1 MFSSP
6 SAKDCFKRERLCFS
20 RFLSSNKQS
29 GIRRRIKL
37 IKNLELIL
45 ENIDGF
51 SFTDI
56 KCLTNFNLSFIKDF
70 NIYRSLLDIDFIVES
85 NNESFLVQFR
95 FREPQNIKFESL
107 GYFQPVD
114 LAIRDLSSKG
124 WENIKYE
131 IQENENNTLSF
142 YCNEIEVVSISKTN
156 LMLN

>member
-1 MFSSP
+1 M
-6 SAKDCFKRERLCFS
+6 
-20 RFLSSNKQS
+20 
-29 GIRRRIKL
+29 